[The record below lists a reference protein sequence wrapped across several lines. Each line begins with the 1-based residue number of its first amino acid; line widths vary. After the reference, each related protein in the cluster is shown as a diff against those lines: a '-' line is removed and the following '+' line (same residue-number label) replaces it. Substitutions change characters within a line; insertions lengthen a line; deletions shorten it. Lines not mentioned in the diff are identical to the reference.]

1 MALHPGRR
9 FGIRIAKLNKRRKNI
24 RSLTEEILLLIKSK
38 YAVIFLETV
47 DEEYVLRQL
56 GQIAGQLNLSY
67 YQWSVTDGLHRGHKE
82 GSYYQTKEPVLM
94 LKTIFAIL
102 GPVLPPSG
110 EAGLFVFKDFERY
123 LDNSVV
129 LRLFKDLVN
138 RIKNTGN
145 TVIIVA
151 SAYKLPQDIEPY
163 AAHIIGGYPAEEE
176 ISNVIKETV
185 GELFRSNPQ
194 VRVSLTAEDVKK
206 IVKTLNGLSVQ
217 QIRNIISECVLDDN
231 KLDIHDLPSI
241 EKCKKGI
248 FDREGVLE
256 FCLSESGA
264 NIADF
269 DNLKK
274 WLAERRGSFT
284 AGQSSL
290 PPPKGLLMMGVQG
303 CGKSLAIKVMA
314 RELNLPLYRLDLS
327 KLYSKYIGETE
338 QNLRKAFK
346 IVEKLSPMCLWI
358 DEIEKCFAASDGDI
372 DGGVSQRILG
382 TFLTWMQ
389 ERQGACFIGATANNI
404 YMLPP
409 EFLRKGRFDEIFFV
423 DLPNEELRRDIFGIH
438 LAKRGLKPEAFD
450 CALLARESADFNGA
464 EIEQAVISALYRA
477 KSEKEPISTEHIL
490 EQLQS
495 TKPLA
500 VIKREDVAMLRDW
513 AKDRTIS
520 A

>member
-1 MALHPGRR
+1 
-9 FGIRIAKLNKRRKNI
+9 
-24 RSLTEEILLLIKSK
+24 
-38 YAVIFLETV
+38 V

-56 GQIAGQLNLSY
+56 GQIASQLNFSY
-67 YQWSVTDGLHRGHKE
+67 YQWSVTEGLRLDHRE
-82 GSYYQTKEPVLM
+82 SAYYQTKDAVAMLNMVL
-94 LKTIFAIL
+94 AIL
-102 GPVLPPSG
+102 KCADSYPLK
-110 EAGLFVFKDFERY
+110 AGLFVFKDLERY
-123 LDNSVV
+123 LEEPIV
-129 LRLFKDLVN
+129 LRLFKDFIN
-138 RIKNTGN
+138 KIKNTRD

-151 SAYKLPQDIEPY
+151 SAYKLPQDLEPY
-163 AAHIIGGYPAEEE
+163 AAHIIGGFPAEKE
-176 ISNVIKETV
+176 ISNVVKETV
-185 GELFRSNPQ
+185 EELFRSNPQ

-206 IVKTLNGLSVQ
+206 MVKTLDGLSVQ
-217 QIRNIISECVLDDN
+217 QIRNVISECVLDDN

-241 EKCKKGI
+241 EKYKKDI
-248 FDREGVLE
+248 FDREGILE

-274 WLAERRGSFT
+274 WLTERRSSFT
-284 AGQSSL
+284 AGQPSL
-290 PPPKGLLMMGVQG
+290 PPPKGLLLMGVQG
-303 CGKSLAIKVMA
+303 CGKSLAIKVIA
-314 RELNLPLYRLDLS
+314 RELNLPLYRLDLT

-338 QNLRKAFK
+338 QNLRKALK

-358 DEIEKCFAASDGDI
+358 DEIEKCFAASDGEV

-389 ERQGACFIGATANNI
+389 ERKEACFIGATANNI

-423 DLPNEELRRDIFGIH
+423 DLPNEELRRDIFRIH

-464 EIEQAVISALYRA
+464 EIEQAIISALYRA
-477 KSEKEPISTEHIL
+477 KSEKELITTEHIL
-490 EQLQS
+490 EQLRS

-500 VIKREDVAMLRDW
+500 VIKQEDVAILRDW
-513 AKDRTIS
+513 AKDRTIP